1 MSEKKSTLSRGN
13 FLKVTGLTGVGAI
26 VAPFDLKAMDSEE
39 DQTMPTRPFG
49 KSGLKVP
56 ILSFG
61 GSLNTSM
68 SPLLLRQAVKWGVT
82 YWDTAHSYMGGNSEI
97 GDLMRDAFEELS

>member
-1 MSEKKSTLSRGN
+1 MPKKKSNLSRRN

-26 VAPFDLKAMDSEE
+26 IAPFDQPAKASEE
-39 DQTMPTRPFG
+39 GQTMPTRPFG
-49 KSGLKVP
+49 KSGIRVP

-68 SPLLLRQAVKWGVT
+68 SPLLLRQAAKWGVT
-82 YWDTAHSYMGGNSEI
+82 YWDTANSYMGGKK
-97 GDLMRDAFEELS
+97 